1 MAKQADMFI
10 ETNPWIIRER
20 GWHADKNQVA
30 ESLFSLANEYQGVR
44 GYAEEGVLGAESL
57 LGVYFNGIYDYAKT
71 AEPPYK
77 GIVDKTHFMV
87 NSVNWL
93 WTQIEIDGKKIA
105 MGETVNESTEGTVS
119 GFVRELDLRTGV
131 LCRCYSF
138 VLSDGR
144 TFNFCF
150 ERFLDRSDVR
160 IGWQRVSVEYAA
172 TGTADSLLSAAVSLS
187 LGLDFDVWQT
197 TRKAQFW
204 TITGRSAD
212 DTVAQISAVTQT
224 SRQSVTSTGK
234 ITVYSPDGGRT
245 ACVTPFETETRVG
258 QTVSCTLQP
267 GQKLVV
273 EKCVENSSTGAVSGS
288 GLAVSGSFTE
298 AVQRQKEYWNGVWSR
313 SDIELEGDPVQQQ
326 GIRFCIFQMQQTYSG
341 VDGRNNIGAKGLT
354 GEAYNGHA
362 FWDTETCCFPF
373 YLLSNMQAARNLL
386 EYRYTTLPQA
396 KERAR
401 MLDCRGACYP
411 IATLNG
417 EEGCNLWQH
426 ASLQFQPTSAVSYA
440 IAQYYTYS
448 GDRDF
453 LFGHGIEMLI
463 ECARCLYSR
472 GAWNQDHT
480 GFGLYGVMGPDE
492 FHMMENNNF
501 YTNFMVQKSFE
512 YTLQT
517 LELMKRESPEAYE
530 KVLSVTGFTAEE
542 AEDLQKA
549 AEKMIL
555 LYNRRTKRFEQH
567 EGYFGLPHI
576 NVNDIPVTDFPLY
589 SNWSYDRIYRTD
601 MVKQPDV
608 LMAMYLYPSLFT
620 AKQLE
625 ANYRYYE
632 SRTIHE
638 SSLSPAVHS
647 ALACRLG
654 DMKDASRFFGFATR
668 LDLDNYNRNTA
679 EGLHITSI
687 AMAWTN
693 IVLGFGGVSCEPLSS
708 CCRTLSLAP
717 VIPDAWTS
725 YRFSLVF
732 AGVGVQVAVT
742 KETVT
747 VTRLEGT
754 DSLELSV
761 YGRRFVLSDRPVTVK
776 LGGRK

>member
-10 ETNPWIIRER
+10 ETDPWIIREK

-44 GYAEEGVLGAESL
+44 GYAEEGVLGAECL

-93 WTQIEIDGKKIA
+93 WTQIEIDGKQIS
-105 MGETVNESTEGTVS
+105 MSDSVTDS
-119 GFVRELDLRTGV
+119 VRELDLRTG
-131 LCRCYSF
+131 LFRRCYSV
-138 VLSDGR
+138 VLSEGR
-144 TFNFCF
+144 TFNLSF

-160 IGWQRVSVEYAA
+160 LGWQRITVAYAGSGA
-172 TGTADSLLSAAVSLS
+172 ESQVTLSC
-187 LGLDFDVWQT
+187 GLDFDVWQT

-204 TITGRSAD
+204 TVTDRHSEAEPATAGIA
-212 DTVAQISAVTQT
+212 AVTSI
-224 SRQSVTSTGK
+224 SRQTVTSKSRISVSAPGET
-234 ITVYSPDGGRT
+234 T
-245 ACVTPFETETRVG
+245 AAVIPFSEEKRVG
-258 QTVSCTLQP
+258 HTVHAVLQP
-267 GQKLVV
+267 GQRLVI
-273 EKCVENSSTGAVSGS
+273 EKQVSNSHGS
-288 GLAVSGSFTE
+288 EDATLSSDTFAAALA
-298 AVQRQKEYWNGVWSR
+298 RQKVYWDGVWSR

-373 YLLSNMQAARNLL
+373 YLFSNMQAAKNLL

-426 ASLQFQPTSAVSYA
+426 ASLQFQPTSAVAYA

-448 GDRDF
+448 GDRSF

-463 ECARCLYSR
+463 ECSRCLYSR
-472 GAWNQDHT
+472 GSWNQDHT

-501 YTNFMVQKSFE
+501 YTNFMVQKTFN

-517 LELMKRESPEAYE
+517 LEQMKQTAPDRYDA
-530 KVLSVTGFTAEE
+530 VVQATGFSADE
-542 AEDLQKA
+542 AGELQRA
-549 AEKMIL
+549 SDKMIL
-555 LYNRRTKRFEQH
+555 LYDPATELFEQQ

-576 NVNDIPVTDFPLY
+576 NVNEIPVTDFPLY

-620 AKQLE
+620 KNQLE

-654 DMKDASRFFGFATR
+654 DMNDAERFFGFATR
-668 LDLDNYNRNTA
+668 LDLDNYNRNTS

-687 AMAWTN
+687 AMTWTN
-693 IVLGFGGVSCEPLSS
+693 IVLGFGGVSCEPQNT
-708 CCRTLSLAP
+708 CCQTLSLAP
-717 VIPDAWTS
+717 VIPDGWKS

-732 AGVGVQVAVT
+732 AGVGVQVTVT

-747 VTRLEGT
+747 VTRREGT
-754 DSLELSV
+754 GSLELSL
-761 YGRRFVLSDRPVTVK
+761 YGSHFVLDESPVTVPQ
-776 LGGRK
+776 GGRK